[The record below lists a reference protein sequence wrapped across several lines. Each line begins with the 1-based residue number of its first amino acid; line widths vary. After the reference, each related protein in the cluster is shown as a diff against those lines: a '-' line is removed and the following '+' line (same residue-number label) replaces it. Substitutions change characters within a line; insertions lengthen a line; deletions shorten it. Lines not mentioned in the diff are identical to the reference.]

1 MSLNHNE
8 KREYLRYRCD
18 KPVDFK
24 ILASPKDSGEAS
36 KFVSGISKNLSAS
49 GILFSSTQIPEISS
63 VLALDLDYR
72 TTNLC
77 REIEEHV
84 LIVDT
89 KLIGKVVRIEQNDD
103 GSFDIGVAFIKK
115 SDQLPAEI
123 KNLLK

>member
-1 MSLNHNE
+1 MSTNQNE

-18 KPVDFK
+18 KPVNFK
-24 ILASPKDSGEAS
+24 ILASPKDSGDAS

-49 GILFSSTQIPEISS
+49 GILFSSAEIPEISS

-84 LIVDT
+84 LLVNT
-89 KLIGKVVRIEQNDD
+89 KLIGKVVRIEQKDD
-103 GSFDIGVAFIKK
+103 GSYDIGVAFIKK
-115 SDQLPAEI
+115 CDHLPAEI
-123 KNLLK
+123 ENLLK